1 MASRADL
8 LASIRSGTHLQAVP
22 NPTSTRRAI
31 PARPITGR
39 MSLMERMR
47 HAQQRRRRMVS
58 GSARPNT
65 LNETESIWYY
75 VSHDGSTKGPFTIKQ
90 LRTRFST
97 IMRKN
102 SNTYVWNGT
111 TVTQW
116 TPLKS
121 VPQLLNQLK
130 GGLCI
135 HIWYCLSCGRK
146 DNAPH
151 KCSRSQCDGIT
162 VLKPKCANCHA
173 IAVENECNKCGFTL
187 DVSASL
193 KIAELKEDERQRTIF
208 LKACDN
214 FNSNADNL
222 MLLMYGFVNDLEDIR
237 IYNNMPLEIME
248 FIAAFCFNVM
258 LLKEKKDVF
267 GIVFEAAQ
275 TKSIWKKHWNESQ
288 SNSINRSMLRFDDKN
303 EECWAWT
310 NADRR
315 QSVYGKDVIDS
326 RNKIFRKLWKIQI
339 LDQLNVKY
347 GEINIS
353 IGIACSD
360 GQLYTAKI
368 RNLKSGDVIDMLYFV
383 QGDTSE
389 LSFAVN
395 GTTKDVSIS
404 EIPLKTYKLVLVMQL
419 PIKVKLLN

>member
-8 LASIRSGTHLQAVP
+8 LASIRAGTRLQRTH
-22 NPTSTRRAI
+22 NPTPTPT
-31 PARPITGR
+31 PARPNTGG
-39 MSLMERMR
+39 MSLMEQMR
-47 HAQQRRRRMVS
+47 RALQRRRRMVS
-58 GSARPNT
+58 GTAQPNT
-65 LNETESIWYY
+65 LSETESIWYY

-90 LRTRFST
+90 LRTRYSAVPT
-97 IMRKN
+97 RHI
-102 SNTYVWNGT
+102 SSDTYVWNGT

-121 VPQLLNQLK
+121 VPHLLNQLK
-130 GGLCI
+130 GCLSF

-193 KIAELKEDERQRTIF
+193 KIAELKEDERQKTIF
-208 LKACDN
+208 LKSCDN

-222 MLLMYGFVNDLEDIR
+222 RLLMYGFVNESNDIR
-237 IYNNMPLEIME
+237 IYNNMPMEIME
-248 FIAAFCFNVM
+248 FITAFCFNVM
-258 LLKEKKDVF
+258 LFKEKKDVF
-267 GIVFEAAQ
+267 EIGFEAAQ
-275 TKSIWKKHWNESQ
+275 TESIWKKHWNESQ

-368 RNLKSGDVIDMLYFV
+368 RKLKVGDVIDMLYFV
-383 QGDTSE
+383 QSDTSE

-404 EIPLKTYKLVLVMQL
+404 EIPLKTYKLVLVMQP